1 MSMVTTAVAMLSGTK
16 QATVVSKSGQGENEG
31 TKSFAESIGEQ
42 MQQDGNVETTESN
55 RGLAVP
61 QMPSGGTP
69 VLDGNQPAPD
79 EPHPPVNGSGALGQM
94 PGNAEAV
101 KAGMN
106 MYQPTAISQN
116 GLDGS
121 GNNANLTAATEADT
135 AIAMPGKAGGE
146 RVTDG
151 IDKAE
156 NDASSD
162 TIGHIFDGGPT
173 AAEDPLQ
180 TASVADATLLPAV
193 VEASQQTVGPHDEK
207 DATAGKAG
215 GEVLAGTQEASTKKV
230 ARKHGSTEKKAAP
243 KDASAVGIAAAC
255 VAQCAGSPGIQSAT
269 PVQASVAASVPMT
282 RVPSGESQAI
292 QGTSAQGSSARTVS
306 TGQQNSEVRAATGAD
321 KGSKAD
327 AAKVPAD
334 ALKIA
339 EPSAVDVGVTP
350 KDGLGLEKTSVPAQG
365 GAGSTDAKSQGITV
379 PPVPAHVLAGP
390 SVASGLSG
398 GVVLAQAIAGTAS
411 TKPQSGEAGVQLA
424 ATHAGAGERSI
435 SGAAAVPSPTSG
447 SHRTLFATPTVLEVG
462 VPNGTQGWLK
472 IRAEMAGGGAINA
485 SLSAASPAGQEMLHR
500 ELPSLT
506 AYLQQE
512 RIAVNAVAVHE
523 AAARTPWSGPPD
535 GLSGGMSGQLQQ
547 RSGQGGDSQRAATGT
562 FTRATGFDGRDL
574 VESNELSVPAR
585 YAGSGNWLSV
595 RA

>member
-61 QMPSGGTP
+61 QMPNGVAPVSGSK
-69 VLDGNQPAPD
+69 QPAPD
-79 EPHPPVNGSGALGQM
+79 GPHPPVNGSGALGQA

-106 MYQPTAISQN
+106 VYQPAPIVQN
-116 GLDGS
+116 GLDRS
-121 GNNANLTAATEADT
+121 GNNANLTASTEADT
-135 AIAMPGKAGGE
+135 AIAAPGKTGE
-146 RVTDG
+146 ETVTDRIEQAG
-151 IDKAE
+151 

-162 TIGHIFDGGPT
+162 TIGQIVDGQT
-173 AAEDPLQ
+173 AAEDPPQ
-180 TASVADATLLPAV
+180 TAGIATSTLLPAAA
-193 VEASQQTVGPHDEK
+193 EEFQQAVGPHDEK
-207 DATAGKAG
+207 DAAARKAG
-215 GEVLAGTQEASTKKV
+215 GEALAGSQETSAKKV
-230 ARKHGSTEKKAAP
+230 ARKHSSAEKNVAP
-243 KDASAVGIAAAC
+243 KDASAVGIVAAD
-255 VAQCAGSPGIQSAT
+255 VAQCVGTPGIQIAT
-269 PVQASVAASVPMT
+269 PVQASVTASVAMT
-282 RVPSGESQAI
+282 RVQSGESQTI
-292 QGTSAQGSSARTVS
+292 QGTSTQGSSAGTVS
-306 TGQQNSEVRAATGAD
+306 TGQQNSEVRAATGAG

-327 AAKVPAD
+327 AAKGPAD

-339 EPSAVDVGVTP
+339 ESSAADVGATP
-350 KDGLGLEKTSVPAQG
+350 KDGPGPGKASVPAQA
-365 GAGSTDAKSQGITV
+365 GAGNTDAKSQGITV
-379 PPVPAHVLAGP
+379 PPVSAHALAGT

-398 GVVLAQAIAGTAS
+398 GVVLAQTIAGAVS
-411 TKPQSGEAGVQLA
+411 TKTQSGEAGVQLA

-435 SGAAAVPSPTSG
+435 SGAAGVPSPTSG

-485 SLSAASPAGQEMLHR
+485 SLSTASPAGQEMLHR

-512 RIAVNAVAVHE
+512 RITVNAVVVHE
-523 AAARTPWSGPPD
+523 AAARTPWTGSPG
-535 GLSGGMSGQLQQ
+535 GMGGGMSGQLQQ
-547 RSGQGGDSQRAATGT
+547 RSGQGGDSQRGATGA
-562 FTRATGFDGRDL
+562 FMRATGFDGRD
-574 VESNELSVPAR
+574 VAESNELSVPAP